1 MGECGMSTETARPR
15 DGGVEYVTFQIDGR
29 WFGAEVSEVHDVF
42 AIQAVTPVPCARA
55 DVAGLLNLRG
65 RIVTAIDAR
74 RRLGMQARAGGYAGA
89 MAIGI
94 EREGESYCLIVD
106 AVGEVLRLDGDIR
119 EEPPGN
125 LDDRWREV
133 ARGVYRLPKGLL
145 VALEVARMLD
155 APSVPSIAA

>member
-1 MGECGMSTETARPR
+1 MTTR
-15 DGGVEYVTFQIDGR
+15 EYVTFRICDQL
-29 WFGAEVSEVHDVF
+29 FGLSVNEIHDVF
-42 AIQAVTPVPCARA
+42 RPAKMTAVPLSASEI
-55 DVAGLLNLRG
+55 AGVLNLRG

-89 MAIGI
+89 MAIGL